1 MMGEFLYKKKFSWI
15 KILMRIFN
23 YSTKLTKKDIIL
35 KLKQFWKKKDQSIT
49 MDKLCEGLSRI
60 TSAGVFF
67 ELLGKQKKIMSH

>member
-1 MMGEFLYKKKFSWI
+1 MDLKFNEN
-15 KILMRIFN
+15 F
-23 YSTKLTKKDIIL
+23 YFSTKLTKKDIIL

-67 ELLGKQKKIMSH
+67 ELLGKQKKLFLTKIPKLIAK